1 MRNLVFIALVVV
13 AVFGTSGCTKEK
25 QKQDR
30 SDATQMYERICKLT
44 KEYTD
49 RLEAAPD
56 SADWAAVCSEFEDKL
71 DKISFSYPPDTDLL
85 LTEGQND
92 TIHNLMQEYVKI
104 REDRI
109 HGILHP
115 VLELDSL
122 STNDSL
128 ALEETSMSTTAG

>member
-1 MRNLVFIALVVV
+1 MRNLIFIALVVV

-44 KEYTD
+44 KEYTV
-49 RLEAAPD
+49 RLESAPD

-92 TIHNLMQEYVKI
+92 TIHTLMQEFVKV
-104 REDRI
+104 REERI

-122 STNDSL
+122 ATNDSL
-128 ALEETSMSTTAG
+128 VSEEILTGSNAG